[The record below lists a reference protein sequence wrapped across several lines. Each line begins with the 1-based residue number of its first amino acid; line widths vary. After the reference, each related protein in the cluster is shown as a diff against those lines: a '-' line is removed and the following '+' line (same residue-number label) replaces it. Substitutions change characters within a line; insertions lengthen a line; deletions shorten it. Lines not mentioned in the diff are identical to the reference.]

1 MVKYELCAVLR
12 GDGIEWGSK
21 EIGGG
26 LLIYV
31 TLDVTTVPW
40 VSRDGAGGEWDI
52 KNNLCNTLSARVGN
66 ILGPTKGDVCES
78 VKNM

>member
-12 GDGIEWGSK
+12 GDGIEWGGK
-21 EIGGG
+21 GIEGG
-26 LLIYV
+26 LLIY
-31 TLDVTTVPW
+31 VTTVPW